1 MPSELI
7 PKFMTPNKVI
17 SIVILVAVILLGMN
31 AFETVEKGTYQIRQ
45 FPVTGTLSVKMDPGM
60 WCQCFG
66 DVQTWPVSTTFDFD
80 RDHVIPTRFN
90 DGSQSTVLGSVRVY
104 MPKSEE
110 KALDLITKHGFRSIN
125 SVMEQ
130 LVFPHLGRV
139 LRLTGNLMS
148 AKESFDEK
156 RADFDSMA
164 FDQLLN
170 GVYKTVTKEKQIVDP
185 ITGKIT
191 TKHFKEILL
200 DENGNLLREGNPMK
214 GTGIS
219 FDAFRITAV
228 KYPQVVESQIE
239 AQRKAIMEVETAR
252 ANAKKAEQ
260 DAKTIEMKGKAD
272 VMQSKYEKEQEKVK
286 AIVEAQQ
293 QKEVAE
299 LHAAK
304 ELAVAKLMKMAA
316 KEEKERQI
324 LLGQGESER
333 KKLVMNAD
341 GALAQKLE
349 AWKEVNSYYAK
360 AMKDYKGQW
369 VPNVVMS
376 GSQRGQNVNAAQS
389 LLDLF
394 MVKTARDLSL
404 DMAVPSGKTTKR
416 GKVK

>member
-1 MPSELI
+1 MY
-7 PKFMTPNKVI
+7 
-17 SIVILVAVILLGMN
+17 IVILVVVIFLGMS

-45 FPVTGTLSVKMDPGM
+45 FPITGTLSVKMDPGM

-66 DVQTWPVSTTFDFD
+66 SVQTWPVSTTFDFTT
-80 RDHVIPTRFN
+80 DHIIPTRFN
-90 DGSQSTVLGSVRVY
+90 DGSQSTVLGTVRVY

-110 KALDLITKHGFRSIN
+110 QALEIITKHGFRSIN

-130 LVFPHLGRV
+130 LVYPHLGRV

-164 FDQLLN
+164 FDQLLH
-170 GVYKTVTKEKQIVDP
+170 GVYKTSTEDMQITDP
-185 ITGKIT
+185 LTGKIT
-191 TKHFKEILL
+191 MKHYKKILR
-200 DENGNLLREGNPMK
+200 DEKGNIRREGNPME
-214 GTGIS
+214 GTGIT
-219 FDAFRITAV
+219 FDAFRITSV
-228 KYPQVVESQIE
+228 KYPTVVERQIE

-272 VMQSKYEKEQEKVK
+272 VMKSKYEKEQDKIK
-286 AIVEAQQ
+286 AVVEAQQ

-304 ELAVAKLMKMAA
+304 ELAVAKLMKLAA
-316 KEEKERQI
+316 REEKERQI

-333 KKLVMNAD
+333 KKLVMKAD

-349 AWKEVNSYYAK
+349 AWKEVNKYYAS

-369 VPNVVMS
+369 VPNVVMT
-376 GSQRGQNVNAAQS
+376 GGQQGQNINAAQS

-404 DMAVPSGKTTKR
+404 DMKIPSGK
-416 GKVK
+416 

>member
-1 MPSELI
+1 MADVSLLSKFLSVKRLVGIGILI
-7 PKFMTPNKVI
+7 VLI
-17 SIVILVAVILLGMN
+17 IIGIN

-45 FPVTGTLSVKMDPGM
+45 FPITGTLSVKMTPGM

-66 DVQTWPVSTTFDFD
+66 DVQTWPVSTTFDFVK
-80 RDHVIPTRFN
+80 RHVIPTRFN
-90 DGSQSTVLGSVRVY
+90 DGSQSTVLGTVRVY
-104 MPKSEE
+104 LPKSEAQAVE
-110 KALDLITKHGFRSIN
+110 IITVYGFRSIN

-170 GVYKTVTKEKQIVDP
+170 GVYKTATREIKVTDP

-191 TKHFKEILL
+191 TKNIKVILKDKE
-200 DENGNLLREGNPMK
+200 GNIQREGNPME
-214 GTGIS
+214 GTGIT
-219 FDAFRITAV
+219 FDAFRIQAIR
-228 KYPQVVESQIE
+228 YPSVVESQIE

-272 VMQSKYEKEQEKVK
+272 VMMSKYEKEQEKIK
-286 AIVEAQQ
+286 AVVEAQQ

-316 KEEKERQI
+316 AEEKQRQI

-333 KKLVMNAD
+333 KRLVMNAD
-341 GALAQKLE
+341 GALAAKLE
-349 AWKEVNSYYAK
+349 AWKEVNRYYAT
-360 AMKDYKGQW
+360 AMKEYKGQW
-369 VPNVVMS
+369 VPNVVM
-376 GSQRGQNVNAAQS
+376 GGGQGKNVNAAQS

-404 DMAVPSGKTTKR
+404 DMSIPQGKTGKR
-416 GKVK
+416 

>member
-1 MPSELI
+1 MADVPLL
-7 PKFMTPNKVI
+7 PKILSVKRLVGI
-17 SIVILVAVILLGMN
+17 GIVIVLIIIGTN

-45 FPVTGTLSVKMDPGM
+45 FPITGTLSVKMTPGM

-66 DVQTWPVSTTFDFD
+66 DVQTWPVSTTFDFAK
-80 RDHVIPTRFN
+80 RHVIPTRFN
-90 DGSQSTVLGSVRVY
+90 DGSQSTVLGTVRVY
-104 MPKSEE
+104 MPKSETQAVE
-110 KALDLITKHGFRSIN
+110 IITVHGFRSIN

-170 GVYKTVTKEKQIVDP
+170 GVYKTATRTIKVTDP
-185 ITGKIT
+185 ITGKVTSKNI
-191 TKHFKEILL
+191 KVILKDKE
-200 DENGNLLREGNPMK
+200 GNIEREGNPME
-214 GTGIS
+214 GTGIT
-219 FDAFRITAV
+219 FDAFRIQAIR
-228 KYPQVVESQIE
+228 YPAVVESQIE

-272 VMQSKYEKEQEKVK
+272 VMMSKYEKEQDKIK
-286 AIVEAQQ
+286 AVVDAQQ

-304 ELAVAKLMKMAA
+304 ELAVAKLMKLAA
-316 KEEKERQI
+316 AEEKQRQI

-333 KKLVMNAD
+333 KRLVMNAD
-341 GALAQKLE
+341 GALAAKLD
-349 AWKEVNSYYAK
+349 AWKEVNKYYAT

-369 VPNVVMS
+369 VPNVMM
-376 GSQRGQNVNAAQS
+376 GGGQGQNMNAAQS

-394 MVKTARDLSL
+394 MVKTAKDLSL
-404 DMAVPSGKTTKR
+404 DMSIPRGKTGKR
-416 GKVK
+416 

>member
-1 MPSELI
+1 
-7 PKFMTPNKVI
+7 
-17 SIVILVAVILLGMN
+17 
-31 AFETVEKGTYQIRQ
+31 
-45 FPVTGTLSVKMDPGM
+45 
-60 WCQCFG
+60 
-66 DVQTWPVSTTFDFD
+66 
-80 RDHVIPTRFN
+80 
-90 DGSQSTVLGSVRVY
+90 
-104 MPKSEE
+104 
-110 KALDLITKHGFRSIN
+110 
-125 SVMEQ
+125 
-130 LVFPHLGRV
+130 
-139 LRLTGNLMS
+139 
-148 AKESFDEK
+148 
-156 RADFDSMA
+156 
-164 FDQLLN
+164 
-170 GVYKTVTKEKQIVDP
+170 
-185 ITGKIT
+185 
-191 TKHFKEILL
+191 
-200 DENGNLLREGNPMK
+200 MK

-404 DMAVPSGKTTKR
+404 DMAVPSGKITKR

>member
-1 MPSELI
+1 MALPNIPSPTEFMA
-7 PKFMTPNKVI
+7 PKKI
-17 SIVILVAVILLGMN
+17 IYIVIFGVVLLLGMN

-45 FPVTGTLSVKMDPGM
+45 FPITGTLSVKMDPGM

-66 DVQTWPVSTTFDFD
+66 DVQTWPVSTTFDFTKA
-80 RDHVIPTRFN
+80 HIIPTRFN
-90 DGSQSTVLGSVRVY
+90 DGSQSTVLGTVRVY

-110 KALDLITKHGFRSIN
+110 MALEIITKHGFRSVN

-130 LVFPHLGRV
+130 LVYPHLGRV

-170 GVYKTVTKEKQIVDP
+170 GVYKTATNDKQITDP

-191 TKHFKEILL
+191 TKHFKVILR
-200 DENGNLLREGNPMK
+200 DENGNIRREKNPME
-214 GTGIS
+214 GTGIG
-219 FDAFRITAV
+219 FDAFRITSV
-228 KYPQVVESQIE
+228 KYPAVVESQIE

-272 VMQSKYEKEQEKVK
+272 VMQSKYEKEQEKIK

-299 LHAAK
+299 LHAEK
-304 ELAVAKLMKMAA
+304 ELAVAKLMRLAA
-316 KEEKERQI
+316 KEEKQRQI

-333 KKLVMNAD
+333 KKLVMKAD

-349 AWKEVNSYYAK
+349 AWKEVNRYYAS
-360 AMKDYKGQW
+360 AMKEYKGQW
-369 VPNVVMS
+369 VPNVVMA
-376 GSQRGQNVNAAQS
+376 GGQKGQNINAAQS

-394 MVKTARDLSL
+394 MVKTAKDLSL
-404 DMAVPSGKTTKR
+404 DMTVPSGK
-416 GKVK
+416 

>member
-1 MPSELI
+1 MADVSLLSKFLSIKRLVGIGILI
-7 PKFMTPNKVI
+7 VL
-17 SIVILVAVILLGMN
+17 IVIGIN

-45 FPVTGTLSVKMDPGM
+45 FPITGTLSVKMTPGM

-66 DVQTWPVSTTFDFD
+66 DVQTWPVSTTFDFVKG
-80 RDHVIPTRFN
+80 HVVPTRFN
-90 DGSQSTVLGSVRVY
+90 DGSQSTVLGTVRVY
-104 MPKSEE
+104 LPKSEAQ
-110 KALDLITKHGFRSIN
+110 ALEIITEHGFRSIN

-170 GVYKTVTKEKQIVDP
+170 GVYKTATREKKVTDP

-191 TKHFKEILL
+191 TKNFKVILK
-200 DENGNLLREGNPMK
+200 DKEGNIQREGNPME
-214 GTGIS
+214 GTGIT
-219 FDAFRITAV
+219 FDAFRIQSIL
-228 KYPQVVESQIE
+228 YPSVVESQIE

-272 VMQSKYEKEQEKVK
+272 VMASKYEKEQEKIK
-286 AIVEAQQ
+286 AVVEAQQ

-316 KEEKERQI
+316 AEEKQRQI

-333 KKLVMNAD
+333 KRLVMNAD
-341 GALAQKLE
+341 GALAAKLE
-349 AWKEVNSYYAK
+349 AWKEVNSYYAT

-369 VPNVVMS
+369 VPNVMM
-376 GSQRGQNVNAAQS
+376 GGGQGQNMNAAQS

-394 MVKTARDLSL
+394 MVKTAKDLSL
-404 DMAVPSGKTTKR
+404 DMSVPRGKTGKR
-416 GKVK
+416 

>member
-1 MPSELI
+1 MPNELI
-7 PKFMTPNKVI
+7 PKFISPNKVI
-17 SIVILVAVILLGMN
+17 PIVILVVVILLGMN

-45 FPVTGTLSVKMDPGM
+45 FPITGTLSVKMDPGM

-66 DVQTWPVSTTFDFD
+66 DVQTWPVSITFDFT
-80 RDHVIPTRFN
+80 REHVIPTRFN
-90 DGSQSTVLGSVRVY
+90 DGSQSTVLGTVRVY
-104 MPKSEE
+104 LPKSEE
-110 KALDLITKHGFRSIN
+110 KALELITKHGFRSIN

-170 GVYKTVTKEKQIVDP
+170 GVYKTVTREKRITDP

-191 TKHFKEILL
+191 TKHFKEILR
-200 DENGNLLREGNPMK
+200 DENNNLRREGNPME

-219 FDAFRITAV
+219 FDAFRITAI

-316 KEEKERQI
+316 KEEKQRQI

-349 AWKEVNSYYAK
+349 AWKEVNSYYAQ

-376 GSQRGQNVNAAQS
+376 GGQNGQNVNAAQS

-404 DMAVPSGKTTKR
+404 DMSVRSGKITKQ